1 MNGHTRIEI
10 LLRCSHLN
18 SNPKALQNLTTPVTQ
33 NVQAYNF
40 FLRPLHH
47 KFVFSWVQFLFLVW
61 VEIIEHVGEAGVI
74 GFDVYSA
81 VLGDGGGFGK
91 ANGADFRVGE
101 DGGGNVAVGEVI
113 SSKMRAAAGV
123 VRAEE
128 PV

>member
-1 MNGHTRIEI
+1 M
-10 LLRCSHLN
+10 
-18 SNPKALQNLTTPVTQ
+18 
-33 NVQAYNF
+33 
-40 FLRPLHH
+40 
-47 KFVFSWVQFLFLVW
+47 
-61 VEIIEHVGEAGVI
+61 EIIEHVGESGVI
-74 GFDVYSA
+74 CLDVFSA

-101 DGGGNVAVGEVI
+101 DGGGNVAVGEVG